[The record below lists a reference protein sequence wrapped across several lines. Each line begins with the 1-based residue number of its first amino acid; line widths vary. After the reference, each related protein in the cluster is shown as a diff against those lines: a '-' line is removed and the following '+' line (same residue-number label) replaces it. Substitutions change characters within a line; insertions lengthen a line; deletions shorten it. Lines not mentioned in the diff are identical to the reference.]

1 MEKTDDILEQMRSMK
16 SSTPHGKLWANTIR
30 SLANRLDKARK
41 REMEGVHHAM
51 VLIAGI
57 EMEDSGSP
65 PRLWTALEDA
75 YDALS
80 EAMGTDGDTSADV
93 EEAKATGRH
102 FVVRPYREAA
112 LRETVRSLL
121 ELLSDKG
128 IDEDTARIAHENP
141 VLRDSLHTGRTLEV
155 LRKAKAVLA
164 EQPLRNHEVGTPEE
178 QAKRFK
184 EYCRSGDCRRR
195 ICNSYGYEH
204 LFHYTCFPIWAQMP
218 YGERQPLS
226 RPAGAGLNRQ
236 PKNKENDNG
245 KDA

>member
-1 MEKTDDILEQMRSMK
+1 METTDDILNLMRSMK
-16 SSTPHGKLWANTIR
+16 SHTLHGKLWANTIR
-30 SLANRLDKARK
+30 NLARRLDKARK

-51 VLIAGI
+51 VLIAGV

-75 YDALS
+75 YEALS
-80 EAMGTDGDTSADV
+80 DAMGTDGDTSADV

-102 FVVRPYREAA
+102 FVVRPYRETA
-112 LRETVRSLL
+112 LRDAVRSLF
-121 ELLSDKG
+121 ELLHDKG
-128 IDEDTARIAHENP
+128 IDEETARIAHENP

-155 LRKAKAVLA
+155 LRKAKAILA

-184 EYCRSGDCRRR
+184 EYCRSGDCKRWV
-195 ICNSYGYEH
+195 CNSYGYEAM
-204 LFHYTCFPIWAQMP
+204 FHHKCFPIWAQMP
-218 YGERQPLS
+218 YGERQQIS
-226 RPAGAGLNRQ
+226 RPAGAGLNQQ
-236 PKNKENDNG
+236 PKKENDNG